1 MRPMWRAKS
10 GKWRPCLF
18 LTVLVLVVLV
28 FAEAGDRKKPSKEKK
43 HKPRAVSFRSE
54 ASNVERQVREHRRNK
69 VWRRDARAQ
78 TAAQKAVA
86 SHQC

>member
-1 MRPMWRAKS
+1 M
-10 GKWRPCLF
+10 
-18 LTVLVLVVLV
+18 TVLVLVVLV
-28 FAEAGDRKKPSKEKK
+28 FAEAGDRKKHPKEKK
-43 HKPRAVSFRSE
+43 HKSRAVSFRSE